1 MIIIA
6 MLLAPSATTNTVL
19 ATALLSHHRMAD
31 DSRRWDAEK
40 REEVRRQAEM
50 AKAARESTGTKHD
63 HTQFTRNAE
72 GEAQAQF
79 RDEDF
84 DFGVSPPVALASLPA
99 CSWHRTPVAHCSGR
113 AWSCVPVFLR
123 ARTREDGLHHGTSW
137 RRIPRRV
144 SQMMRFTGQ
153 GKSKQMLGSDGTIID
168 LEDGGPKE
176 PAKVFKARDAG
187 TVQRQGRSFF
197 DLISKEYTLYKFTLS
212 FGKQKWEIGKRFSD
226 FDKLDNRLNDK
237 FGLPPVGLPA
247 KKWFGLDD
255 AELIMERHKVLIAY
269 LNDCL
274 KRPVL
279 LHSREL
285 QNFCEMPEDAVHV
298 ITKGT

>member
-1 MIIIA
+1 
-6 MLLAPSATTNTVL
+6 
-19 ATALLSHHRMAD
+19 
-31 DSRRWDAEK
+31 
-40 REEVRRQAEM
+40 
-50 AKAARESTGTKHD
+50 
-63 HTQFTRNAE
+63 
-72 GEAQAQF
+72 
-79 RDEDF
+79 
-84 DFGVSPPVALASLPA
+84 
-99 CSWHRTPVAHCSGR
+99 
-113 AWSCVPVFLR
+113 
-123 ARTREDGLHHGTSW
+123 
-137 RRIPRRV
+137 
-144 SQMMRFTGQ
+144 MMRSTGQ

-168 LEDGGPKE
+168 LDDSGPKE

-187 TVQRQGRSFF
+187 TVQRQGKSFF

-285 QNFCEMPEDAVHV
+285 QNFCEMPEDVIHV
-298 ITKGT
+298 ITKGK